1 MASRKLTGIVMSKT
15 EKTIKVEIKRKVKNL
30 QYFKIISKKRN
41 ILAHDERGI
50 AGIGEIVEI
59 AEFRP
64 ISKNKSWKLN
74 KVL

>member
-59 AEFRP
+59 SEFRP